1 MWRWVRIQK
10 LVNIKRPHWH
20 ELNDIS
26 KHLNYLIWR
35 TSTQFT
41 KLLEIFVCCSWILW
55 PPPAESERAGHKRS
69 QSQHK
74 GRWLPAAEISDFCR
88 AKFQPPMFPPTCTTS
103 SLRSSRTP
111 WGPLASSQRRR
122 AFQSCQCESS
132 YIPLRIVLLYVL
144 YSFRIKCKIFKT
156 KEDITI
162 KISDQVSA
170 LETSALCAKLENIS
184 GRRDQ

>member
-1 MWRWVRIQK
+1 M
-10 LVNIKRPHWH
+10 
-20 ELNDIS
+20 IS
-26 KHLNYLIWR
+26 FGRQAPSLPNCWKPL
-35 TSTQFT
+35 
-41 KLLEIFVCCSWILW
+41 FV
-55 PPPAESERAGHKRS
+55 
-69 QSQHK
+69 
-74 GRWLPAAEISDFCR
+74 AAEYFDHPRLKASALDTSDLNPNTKVGDCQQLKSVIFCR
-88 AKFQPPMFPPTCTTS
+88 AKFQPPMFPLTCTTS

-170 LETSALCAKLENIS
+170 LETSALSVCQTGKYFREAGS
-184 GRRDQ
+184 VGMRRGKCSTTCTPLLPRSKS